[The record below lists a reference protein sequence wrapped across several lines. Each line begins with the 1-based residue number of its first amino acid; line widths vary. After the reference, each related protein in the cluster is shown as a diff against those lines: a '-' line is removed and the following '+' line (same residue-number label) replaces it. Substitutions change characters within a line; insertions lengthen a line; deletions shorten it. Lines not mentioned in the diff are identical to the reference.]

1 VIVSSSDPSAVLC
14 TRETN
19 EHRARSHQSTGG
31 APETAG
37 HQLILE
43 RTFESIS
50 TRGVADLA
58 RCNHGS
64 ITRHF
69 GIRPAP
75 ITSMIPC
82 LVDEIGATRVRIET
96 TR

>member
-19 EHRARSHQSTGG
+19 ERRARSHQSTGG

-64 ITRHF
+64 VARYLSIK
-69 GIRPAP
+69 PAP
-75 ITSMIPC
+75 NTNVFRRP
-82 LVDEIGATRVRIET
+82 VDEIGASHVRIET
-96 TR
+96 AR